1 MFITVSDPSTKVSIK
16 ESIERQVFLLH
27 NFIVFKIDGLG
38 GDVRGGGSGHVVI
51 GWSYILKC
59 LRQCFK
65 RCFGFMF
72 DLGIFLRT
80 K

>member
-38 GDVRGGGSGHVVI
+38 GGVRWGGSGHVVI
-51 GWSYILKC
+51 G
-59 LRQCFK
+59 
-65 RCFGFMF
+65 
-72 DLGIFLRT
+72 
-80 K
+80 